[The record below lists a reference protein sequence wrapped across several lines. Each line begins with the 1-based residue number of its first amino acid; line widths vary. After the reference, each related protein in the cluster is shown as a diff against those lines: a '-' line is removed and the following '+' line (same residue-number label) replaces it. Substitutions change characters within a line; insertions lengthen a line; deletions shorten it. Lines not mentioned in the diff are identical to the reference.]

1 MSKTQIDQLKTLTAK
16 SLKLIKQFLLDY
28 YQQFKQVSQLDD
40 KVIENDDL
48 LSLPNIIQEYQT
60 NTSQLQSSLDTLNQN
75 IQPLLN
81 LMTELYADINT
92 SSYFH
97 QKLQQ
102 DTLTLEYLLSIPNRI
117 NIIQSYINVISNTI
131 TNKQYSN
138 NISNK
143 IEMINNMITNTQ
155 YEFNVK

>member
-1 MSKTQIDQLKTLTAK
+1 MSKTQIDQLKALTSK
-16 SLKLIKQFLLDY
+16 SLKLIKQFLLDN
-28 YQQFKQVSQLDD
+28 YQQFKQLSQLDD
-40 KVIENDDL
+40 KVIKNDDL
-48 LSLPNIIQEYQT
+48 LSLPNTIQEYQT